1 MYVWDKVFNNGPSKI
16 CGRKPLKHLKRYGL
30 LILSNFLQAVFHKLY
45 LVHSW
50 ILCPIYVH
58 NPFNPFHLS
67 VAFHIET
74 SHLICS
80 ANQMIGFYMKCNTR
94 LKSFIRYEILGKE
107 KYISPTIA
115 QLSVFMRAFCHMR
128 VENLLKG
135 SAPPYA
141 RAHPHMMNK
150 NLFLP
155 MIWAFQN

>member
-1 MYVWDKVFNNGPSKI
+1 MVCLSFQIFYRLSSTNCTWSILECFVLYM
-16 CGRKPLKHLKRYGL
+16 CTTHLTH
-30 LILSNFLQAVFHKLY
+30 FT
-45 LVHSW
+45 
-50 ILCPIYVH
+50 C
-58 NPFNPFHLS
+58 

-94 LKSFIRYEILGKE
+94 LKSFIRYVILGKE

-115 QLSVFMRAFCHMR
+115 QLSVFMCAFCHMC
-128 VENLLKG
+128 VENLLKR

-141 RAHPHMMNK
+141 HAHPHMMNK

-155 MIWAFQN
+155 MI